1 MIRTSRED
9 KKKKMKNTCIFEE
22 EMRKME
28 NYNNGNDFEED
39 EFNGDND

>member
-1 MIRTSRED
+1 MH
-9 KKKKMKNTCIFEE
+9 FEE